1 MALWVEGG
9 TERLGN
15 ISTAGQLVRGGGSS
29 CRGSQLQWIVV
40 KGEVLGAPAWVQTT
54 WGPGAGRPPRAEGA
68 GGGALVS
75 CSCSDKLPQTWWLK
89 IEHIYHLPLWR
100 SEVQNWVSWGLK
112 SRCCIPSTSFRE
124 ESVPCLS
131 QFLEAAW
138 MFWFTAASHL
148 PLLLL
153 SHLL

>member
-54 WGPGAGRPPRAEGA
+54 RGPGALLELKVRGAE
-68 GGGALVS
+68 
-75 CSCSDKLPQTWWLK
+75 
-89 IEHIYHLPLWR
+89 R
-100 SEVQNWVSWGLK
+100 
-112 SRCCIPSTSFRE
+112 
-124 ESVPCLS
+124 
-131 QFLEAAW
+131 
-138 MFWFTAASHL
+138 
-148 PLLLL
+148 
-153 SHLL
+153 